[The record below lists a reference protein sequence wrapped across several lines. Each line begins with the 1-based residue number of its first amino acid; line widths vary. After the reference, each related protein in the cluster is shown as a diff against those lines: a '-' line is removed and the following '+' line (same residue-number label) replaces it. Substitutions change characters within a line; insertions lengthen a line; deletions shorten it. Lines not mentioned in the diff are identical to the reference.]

1 MLIFLSMSGS
11 VVVVR
16 SINSRSLM
24 GWVCMSFI
32 LLGLRGSGCIV
43 MWIVQSSSYQLPSL
57 TNLQQYHVWGSDNPC
72 AVTIVIGWVLDVTFL
87 TQDIPNHTKITAE
100 SELWIQFAYNHV
112 VSGLNTTDKTPM
124 TQCHGI
130 MAEVFCPEIISHGHR
145 TLVWPSMFNSVVP
158 LRGV

>member
-1 MLIFLSMSGS
+1 M
-11 VVVVR
+11 
-16 SINSRSLM
+16 
-24 GWVCMSFI
+24 
-32 LLGLRGSGCIV
+32 
-43 MWIVQSSSYQLPSL
+43 
-57 TNLQQYHVWGSDNPC
+57 
-72 AVTIVIGWVLDVTFL
+72 AFL

-100 SELWIQFAYNHV
+100 SELLIQFTYNHV
-112 VSGLNTTDKTPM
+112 VSGLNTTDRTPM